1 MRQLLTVR
9 VKLPNFDFLIPNL
22 QIATGFSSMERGR
35 FSSMGAGIIKFVDIY
50 QQAKKNWT
58 QVLGDVQ
65 VVLVVDGPDAEE
77 QEERPNDLKSGW

>member
-1 MRQLLTVR
+1 M
-9 VKLPNFDFLIPNL
+9 
-22 QIATGFSSMERGR
+22 
-35 FSSMGAGIIKFVDIY
+35 DIY
-50 QQAKKNWT
+50 QQAKKNWA